1 MALSLQ
7 AVVTQNGRGCLKV
20 PPRRGTCGN
29 PGRPRSQDATS
40 CWRRF
45 SARSSFALRRGTV
58 RDARLPPRRDQPTA
72 AKGPQDSPD
81 ARGCLVK
88 PVSPWE
94 DFGAGALDSQLASLP
109 LQPWAVLRR
118 SARFQEG
125 VARTDAG
132 ADLAALPWRVGP
144 ARTLA
149 HPSNRLST
157 PPGPRPRWP
166 SLRPFVTG
174 LRRAGAIARAREIS
188 GTLDRTPGRREI
200 GLGGRSD
207 GHTDLSP

>member
-45 SARSSFALRRGTV
+45 SARSSFALWRGTV
-58 RDARLPPRRDQPTA
+58 RDARLLLAARAGRALHGVGYSVPACAAGSPARSATAPTDDQPTA

-81 ARGCLVK
+81 ARGYLVK

-118 SARFQEG
+118 SVRFQEG
-125 VARTDAG
+125 VARTDGSWSCCFAMACWPRAHAG
-132 ADLAALPWRVGP
+132 AP
-144 ARTLA
+144 
-149 HPSNRLST
+149 
-157 PPGPRPRWP
+157 
-166 SLRPFVTG
+166 
-174 LRRAGAIARAREIS
+174 E
-188 GTLDRTPGRREI
+188 
-200 GLGGRSD
+200 
-207 GHTDLSP
+207 